1 MFATSCFTD
10 MIREL
15 QHRVKCIK
23 ESANTTRCDDSSMNS
38 IEEEY
43 DTPAHESWGNAGLRV
58 SKQMSIRV

>member
-1 MFATSCFTD
+1 
-10 MIREL
+10 
-15 QHRVKCIK
+15 
-23 ESANTTRCDDSSMNS
+23 MNS